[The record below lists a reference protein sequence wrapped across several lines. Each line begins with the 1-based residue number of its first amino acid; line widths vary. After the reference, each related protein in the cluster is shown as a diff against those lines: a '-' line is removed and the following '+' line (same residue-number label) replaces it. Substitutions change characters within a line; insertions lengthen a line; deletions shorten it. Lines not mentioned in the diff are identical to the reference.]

1 MTLPS
6 EVGAMVRCTCTAEHE
21 PKRVVLTGGPGAGKT
36 AFLELVRQSLCQH
49 VVVLPE
55 SASLLFA
62 GGFPRQ
68 ESAEG
73 RRAVQRA
80 IFHVQRELE
89 CIAELDG
96 AAVVICDRGTLD
108 GLAYW
113 PGDTD
118 DFWPQV
124 HTTYAAELARY
135 AAVIQLRTPTTLRGY
150 NHQNPLRTESAEDA
164 AAIDQRIEQV
174 WAQHPNRHL
183 IESSL
188 YFLDKA
194 ARALQALHEQLPP
207 CCIES
212 MDAASG

>member
-1 MTLPS
+1 M
-6 EVGAMVRCTCTAEHE
+6 RCTCTAKHE
-21 PKRVVLTGGPGAGKT
+21 LKRVVLTGGPGAGKT

-68 ESAEG
+68 TSPEG

-80 IFHVQRELE
+80 IFHVQHELE
-89 CIAELDG
+89 RTADLDG
-96 AAVVICDRGTLD
+96 AAVVICDRGSLD

-113 PGDTD
+113 PGDVE
-118 DFWPQV
+118 DFWPQA
-124 HTTYAAELARY
+124 HTTLEDELARY
-135 AAVIQLRTPTTLRGY
+135 AAVIQLRTPTAHGGY

-164 AAIDQRIEQV
+164 AEIDRRIEQV
-174 WAQHPNRHL
+174 WAQHPHRHL
-183 IESSL
+183 IDSSH
-188 YFLDKA
+188 YFLEKA
-194 ARALQALHEQLPP
+194 ARALQVLHQQLPT

-212 MDAASG
+212 MAGDAG

>member
-1 MTLPS
+1 M
-6 EVGAMVRCTCTAEHE
+6 RCTCTAKHE
-21 PKRVVLTGGPGAGKT
+21 LKHVVLTGGPGAGKT

-68 ESAEG
+68 TSFEG

-80 IFHVQRELE
+80 IFHVQHELE
-89 CIAELDG
+89 QIADLDG

-113 PGDTD
+113 PGDID

-124 HTTYAAELARY
+124 HTTLEGELARY
-135 AAVIQLRTPTTLRGY
+135 AAVIQLRTPTSGRGY
-150 NHQNPLRTESAEDA
+150 NHQNPLRTETAQA
-164 AAIDQRIEQV
+164 AAEIDRRIEEV

-183 IESSL
+183 IDSSH
-188 YFLDKA
+188 YFLEKA
-194 ARALQALHEQLPP
+194 ARALQVLHEQLPK
-207 CCIES
+207 CCIDS
-212 MDAASG
+212 MDAAG